1 MVKILEVNNLNYQVF
16 KNINLI
22 FDSNTIYSIVGPNN
36 SGKTLLFK
44 LMTGL
49 VSTNDFITCNNV
61 ILNDFNKNKYIKNI
75 GVVECVNKKSFLYK
89 TVMDELMYPLY
100 NLNYS
105 KKESLD
111 RINEI
116 LELFKLEDII
126 RKNINDLNLYEK
138 QKLLIIIA
146 LLHKPKVLLIDSALN
161 IFNIKE
167 CFIIMNDL
175 RKLTIDENLTV
186 INFTNN
192 LNETLESD
200 YLLLLNN
207 YQILKVIEE
216 KELINNDK
224 LFYENNLEIPFIID
238 LNAKL
243 KLYNL
248 VNKDYKD
255 LKDMVNDIW
264 Q

>member
-1 MVKILEVNNLNYQVF
+1 MVKVLEVRNLNYQMF
-16 KNINLI
+16 KNINLS
-22 FDSNTIYSIVGPNN
+22 FESNTIYSIVGPNN

-44 LMTGL
+44 LLTGL
-49 VSTNDFITCNNV
+49 VNTNNYITCYN
-61 ILNDFNKNKYIKNI
+61 ILLNDFNKNEYIKNI
-75 GVVECVNKKSFLYK
+75 GVVECVSKKSFLFK
-89 TVMDELMYPLY
+89 KVINELKYPLY
-100 NLNYS
+100 NLNYY
-105 KKESLD
+105 KEESLD
-111 RINEI
+111 RIHEI

-126 RKNINDLNLYEK
+126 KKNINELNLYEK

-161 IFNIKE
+161 IFSRKE
-167 CFIIMNDL
+167 CYEIMNVL
-175 RKLTIDENLTV
+175 RELTIDENLTV

-192 LNETLESD
+192 LNETLDSD

-207 YQILKVIEE
+207 YQILEVIKEN
-216 KELINNDK
+216 ELINNDK
-224 LFYENNLEIPFIID
+224 IFYENNLEIPFVID

-248 VNKDYKD
+248 VNNNYDD
-255 LKDMVNDIW
+255 VKDMVNEIW